1 MFEFVVETYAPP
13 QTTSMLAGSVEELA
27 RAAERVSEPEAEVLL
42 LGAVFLPAD
51 ETCFYLY
58 QAASADT
65 VRAAAAHG
73 RVHLE
78 RITEAVLIRTTQTG
92 AAAGT
97 QLTYPCPRSERKR

>member
-1 MFEFVVETYAPP
+1 MSEFVVETYAPP
-13 QTTSMLAGSVEELA
+13 QTTSMLAASVEELA
-27 RAAERVSEPEAEVLL
+27 LAAERVSEAEVLL

-58 QAASADT
+58 QAASVGT

-73 RVHLE
+73 RLHLE

-92 AAAGT
+92 AHAG
-97 QLTYPCPRSERKR
+97 QLTYQCPRSERKR